1 VVLIQILVEVWIAK
15 AILMRSLKETRNMVL
30 KMRIMPSL
38 SDANN
43 LVELCPCHRTLW
55 KADVK
60 RMVEDFSNQNIEGV
74 VWFLLIAY
82 NKM

>member
-1 VVLIQILVEVWIAK
+1 
-15 AILMRSLKETRNMVL
+15 L